1 MAFNISGIEIDVLDY
16 ADKDKTASEL
26 EQYTSRM
33 IAAVVSQSGCTVGD
47 AKNALIR
54 QFHVGTL
61 TKPPRGGNT
70 ESGLI
75 SRAASYHRRAAT
87 TNYILGKKSVAIE
100 HWHLCKLLQLMHVAG
115 VTQGLRTR
123 LHEVNDSNEI
133 NSSNEIKR
141 ALSELGKKG
150 ARAMLANSA
159 KQAAKAKAH
168 ELWKDWQAGRAIH
181 KSGAAFARYVVQQLP
196 AIESEE
202 SVKRWAR
209 EWAAEAKATT
219 EPAK

>member
-1 MAFNISGIEIDVLDY
+1 M
-16 ADKDKTASEL
+16 
-26 EQYTSRM
+26 
-33 IAAVVSQSGCTVGD
+33 
-47 AKNALIR
+47 
-54 QFHVGTL
+54 
-61 TKPPRGGNT
+61 KPPRGRGI
-70 ESGLI
+70 ESALI

-87 TNYILGKKSVAIE
+87 THFIMGRKALAIE
-100 HWHLCKLLQLMHVAG
+100 HWHLCKLLQLIHVAG
-115 VTQGLRTR
+115 VAQELRTR
-123 LHEVNDSNEI
+123 LHEVKDSTELS
-133 NSSNEIKR
+133 NSIEVKR

-168 ELWKDWQAGRAIH
+168 ELWKDWQAGREIH
-181 KSGAAFARYVVQQLP
+181 KSGAAFARYVVQRLP

-209 EWAAEAKATT
+209 EWAAESKATT